1 VEGGEQ
7 APGCLDL
14 LLLPKQHSFI
24 NAQCWSLSW
33 LDNHIGRVADPVHLG
48 KFGNEVDYFNGHY
61 TRSRMIKCSLNI
73 LLLHYSCSVTYW
85 QI

>member
-24 NAQCWSLSW
+24 NSQCWSLSW
-33 LDNHIGRVADPVHLG
+33 LDNHIGRVADPANLG
-48 KFGNEVDYFNGHY
+48 KFRTFNGHY
-61 TRSRMIKCSLNI
+61 KLTNEEV
-73 LLLHYSCSVTYW
+73 VT
-85 QI
+85 